1 MAAFDYTDSSLSTP
15 LLRAIF
21 NCKKEEV
28 CRALNQGFS
37 PNLQDNRGWTPI
49 HEAAILSERSDCL
62 KVLINWEPDN
72 INYQT
77 FLGETALL
85 LACENNNIEGAKL
98 LLKKSNCNVNLPTN
112 EGVSPLHVASNNKNL
127 NIVKL
132 LIEFGAKVNSQDLN
146 GYTPLHETVSPGKCF
161 QNCVDEISLEICQ
174 HILNHGA
181 NLNVLECEG
190 NHPFHLACQNGLKKC
205 LSFVHS
211 VSKQDIVNLKNTDGR
226 TPLMMGVQS
235 KDISVVD
242 TLLSLGANPNFADKS
257 GITALH
263 LAAHSAN
270 FEVFN
275 IILNASTSECI
286 TEYCTFDEER
296 DIANLENVSIS
307 KRINSLICLAIDT
320 EDLLFLNKVL
330 KSNLNPAVFRCPV
343 IHAEN
348 VMKKSV
354 TLHTPVSFL
363 LESKM
368 CDLGERTVDF
378 LQTLIDHQSPLNITS
393 QYQLI
398 TYINPAC
405 ACLVALNDC
414 PKDLVIE
421 CLKVLLHHGADP
433 DEPYGRITRM
443 SFAMEQA
450 CMRGCVEA
458 VMLILQ
464 YSNILEPEDVLNWI
478 EHETS
483 SHQERI
489 IEMLIPLAPYYKPS
503 IRLLPHLSTFQ
514 MKLALK
520 PKVYNLA
527 SYCRHVIRKQLH
539 EETKLIPVL
548 FKTKLCGLELPKDLL
563 VYLSYK

>member
-28 CRALNQGFS
+28 CSALNQGFS

-62 KVLINWEPDN
+62 KALLNWEPDN

-85 LACENNNIEGAKL
+85 LACQHNNIKGAKL
-98 LLKKSNCNVNLPTN
+98 LLKESKCNVNLPNN

-127 NIVKL
+127 NVVKL
-132 LIEFGAKVNSQDLN
+132 LIVFGAKVDSQDLN
-146 GYTPLHETVSPGKCF
+146 GYTPLHETVSAGKCF
-161 QNCVDEISLEICQ
+161 QDHVDEVSLEICQ
-174 HILNHGA
+174 HLLNHGA

-211 VSKQDIVNLKNTDGR
+211 LSKQDTINLKNTDGR

-235 KDISVVD
+235 KDLSVVEI
-242 TLLSLGANPNFADKS
+242 LLSLGANPNFADKS

-275 IILNASTSECI
+275 IILKASTNECI
-286 TEYCTFDEER
+286 TEYCTFDEKRE
-296 DIANLENVSIS
+296 IANLGNIS
-307 KRINSLICLAIDT
+307 TRKRINSLICLAIDT

-330 KSNLNPAVFRCPV
+330 KSDLNPAVLWCPI
-343 IHAEN
+343 IHSEN

-354 TLHTPVSFL
+354 TLDTPVSFL

-368 CDLGERTVDF
+368 FDLGEKTVEF
-378 LQTLIDHQSPLNITS
+378 LQTLIVHQSPLNITS
-393 QYQLI
+393 KYQS
-398 TYINPAC
+398 INYVNPVC

-414 PKDLVIE
+414 PKDLVIK

-433 DEPYGRITRM
+433 DEPYGRM

-450 CMRGCVEA
+450 CMRGCFEA

-464 YSNILEPEDVLNWI
+464 YSNVLEPEDVLNWI

-503 IRLLPHLSTFQ
+503 IRLLPHLSASQRQFV
-514 MKLALK
+514 LK
-520 PKVYNLA
+520 PKLYNMA
-527 SYCRHVIRKQLH
+527 SYCRSVIRKQLH
-539 EETKLIPVL
+539 EETKLVPVS
-548 FKTKLCGLELPKDLL
+548 FKTKLCGLEIPKELL
-563 VYLSYK
+563 IYLSYK